1 MLYSEKVKLFAKQHP
16 CEEITV
22 DGARYR
28 YVLCGKAG
36 ARTLVFLNG
45 GMVGADLCG
54 RNTPAR
60 RAGSFSSPRAA
71 WHEATLRTIKQKYR
85 LAPLM
90 LWYMKHCNYEKLKP
104 KLISASLPAHPGR
117 NAGGDR
123 LCKGY
128 IRDDFPRLHA
138 GKGRAY
144 LEPSRG
150 PHAPEAGDGGRFC
163 GARGEN
169 SSDSSQSGLLFRK
182 NAEGPDR
189 AHARPEDRLRLRRAP
204 VHCA

>member
-16 CEEITV
+16 CEEITE

-45 GMVGADLCG
+45 G
-54 RNTPAR
+54 
-60 RAGSFSSPRAA
+60 
-71 WHEATLRTIKQKYR
+71 
-85 LAPLM
+85 
-90 LWYMKHCNYEKLKP
+90 
-104 KLISASLPAHPGR
+104 
-117 NAGGDR
+117 
-123 LCKGY
+123 
-128 IRDDFPRLHA
+128 
-138 GKGRAY
+138 
-144 LEPSRG
+144 
-150 PHAPEAGDGGRFC
+150 RFC
-163 GARGEN
+163 GARREN